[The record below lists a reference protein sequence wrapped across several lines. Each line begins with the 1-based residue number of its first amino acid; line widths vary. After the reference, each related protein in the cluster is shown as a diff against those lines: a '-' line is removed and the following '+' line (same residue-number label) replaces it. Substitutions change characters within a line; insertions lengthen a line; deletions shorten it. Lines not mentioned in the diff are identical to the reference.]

1 MFSTL
6 FIKEIQQLL
15 YSFRFHVSLII
26 VLLVFIIGSFAFIRL
41 YSEEKANYL
50 VYHKE
55 YLKNLEEQAK
65 NASALAT
72 NHKIYVL
79 EPRSNSIISDCKESM
94 LPNQFLY
101 SAYNV
106 FDFEVR
112 HDNINPLLKPV
123 QSLNWSF
130 IVSVCMS
137 FLALLFA
144 FDTISGEKEDHTL
157 SLALSN
163 PVSRA
168 SFLWAKYAAIL
179 SVITV
184 ITILGILISM
194 LIIGISGKILISTGF
209 LAEAAGFII
218 ITFLLIALVTVF
230 GLLSSVISRNSNVSL
245 LVSLCFWLF
254 FAIIIPNTS
263 VYWANKLFP
272 IEHRNEVEAKIRQG
286 SEDLSKNAPP
296 GSWSSSSDP
305 FYERHKLRADLQMKL
320 MENDKKFTLNYI
332 NDMFRQF
339 EKTRSFT
346 LLSPIAQF
354 DYLNEV
360 DLGGGYLRLK
370 KNWNDLQTY
379 QSQFLAW
386 FKAFDAKDDKSPH
399 WYNPNE
405 DYSTSR
411 KEVNLQDVPV
421 YTEKI
426 ITIGQRIRQSGV
438 YVALLLVYT
447 TIIFFVSFILF
458 VRYDVR

>member
-15 YSFRFHVSLII
+15 YSFRFQVSLII
-26 VLLVFIIGSFAFIRL
+26 VLLVFIIGSIAFIRL
-41 YSEEKANYL
+41 YSEEKANYF
-50 VYHKE
+50 VYNKE
-55 YLKNLEEQAK
+55 HLKNLEEQAK
-65 NASALAT
+65 NASDLAT
-72 NHKIYVL
+72 YRKIYVL
-79 EPRSNSIISDCKESM
+79 EPRSNSIISDCKENM
-94 LPNQFLY
+94 FPNQFFY
-101 SAYNV
+101 NAYNV
-106 FDFEVR
+106 FNFEVR

-163 PVSRA
+163 PVSRGNL
-168 SFLWAKYAAIL
+168 LWAKYTAIL

-184 ITILGILISM
+184 TTILGILISI

-209 LAEAAGFII
+209 LAEATGFII

-272 IEHRNEVEAKIRQG
+272 IEHRNEVEAKIKQG
-286 SEDLSKNAPP
+286 SDDLSKNAPP

-320 MENDKKFTLNYI
+320 MENEKKFTVNYI
-332 NDMFRQF
+332 NDMFSQF
-339 EKTRSFT
+339 ERTRSFT

-379 QSQFLAW
+379 QIQFLAW
-386 FKAFDAKDDKSPH
+386 FKAFDAKDDNSPH
-399 WYNPNE
+399 WYNPHEN
-405 DYSTSR
+405 YSTSK
-411 KEVNLQDVPV
+411 KEVKLQEVPV

-426 ITIGQRIRQSGV
+426 ITLGQRISQSGV
-438 YVALLLVYT
+438 YIALLLVYT

>member
-6 FIKEIQQLL
+6 LIKEIQQLL
-15 YSFRFHVSLII
+15 YSFRFQVSLVI
-26 VLLVFIIGSFAFIRL
+26 VLLVFIIGTIAFIRL
-41 YSEEKANYL
+41 YSEEKANYF

-55 YLKNLEEQAK
+55 HLKNLEEQAQ
-65 NASALAT
+65 NASDLAT
-72 NHKIYVL
+72 RRKNYIL
-79 EPRSNSIISDCKESM
+79 EPRSNSIISDCKEKM
-94 LPNQFLY
+94 FPNQFIY

-106 FDFEVR
+106 FNLEVR
-112 HDNINPLLKPV
+112 HDNVNPLLKPV

-163 PVSRA
+163 PVSRGDV
-168 SFLWAKYAAIL
+168 LWAKYAAIL
-179 SVITV
+179 SVIT
-184 ITILGILISM
+184 ITTILGMLISI
-194 LIIGISGKILISTGF
+194 LIIGISGMIQINNDF
-209 LAEAAGFII
+209 LAEAAGFVI

-263 VYWANKLFP
+263 VYWANTLFP
-272 IEHRNEVEAKIRQG
+272 IEHRNEVEAKIWQG
-286 SEDLSKNAPP
+286 YEDLCKNAPP

-320 MENDKKFTLNYI
+320 MENDKKFTLSYI
-332 NDMFRQF
+332 NDMFHQF

-354 DYLNEV
+354 ENLNEL

-370 KNWNDLQTY
+370 KNWNDLQNY
-379 QSQFLAW
+379 QNQFLVW
-386 FKAFDAKDDKSPH
+386 FKAFDAKDPKSPH
-399 WYNPNE
+399 WYNPKE
-405 DYSTSR
+405 SYSTTWKSVPIS
-411 KEVNLQDVPV
+411 EIPV
-421 YTEKI
+421 YTEKSLPFA
-426 ITIGQRIRQSGV
+426 TRISQSGI
-438 YVALLLVYT
+438 YIALLLAYT
-447 TIIFFVSFILF
+447 AILFYVSFVLF